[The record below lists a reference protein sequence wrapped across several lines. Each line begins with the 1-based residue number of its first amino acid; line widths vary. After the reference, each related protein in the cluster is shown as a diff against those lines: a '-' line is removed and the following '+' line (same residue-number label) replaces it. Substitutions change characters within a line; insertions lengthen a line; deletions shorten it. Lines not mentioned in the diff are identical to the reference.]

1 MAHTVE
7 ITKSNGK
14 KLVMEIKPCPFCG
27 DDDIFICK
35 KYDDNGIWHGWQIV
49 CPNCDLVVY
58 SQDHENKRE
67 LVKDWNRRAK

>member
-27 DDDIFICK
+27 DEDIFVVK
-35 KYDDNGIWHGWQIV
+35 RYVDGIWSGWKIV
-49 CPNCDLVVY
+49 CPNCDLVVS
-58 SQDHENKRE
+58 SQGHDNKRE

>member
-27 DDDIFICK
+27 DEDVFIAK
-35 KYDDNGIWHGWQIV
+35 RYIDGIWHGWQIV

-67 LVKDWNRRAK
+67 LVKDWNRRAKE